1 MKSEALDNHFG
12 ESWTA
17 VKIDEA
23 FALGIFP
30 VDVFSEIYPNPST
43 GLFTIKALQINDQH
57 IKVFSLSGQLLLE
70 SQFEMQDIHTL
81 DLSLFPRGIYYV
93 KVGAEVH
100 KLLKL

>member
-1 MKSEALDNHFG
+1 MCFLK
-12 ESWTA
+12 
-17 VKIDEA
+17 
-23 FALGIFP
+23 
-30 VDVFSEIYPNPST
+30 
-43 GLFTIKALQINDQH
+43 FTPIQAPGFLRSKLCIINDQH